1 MYIVGTWRNL
11 RGERYRAMAGDDE
24 LIFTL
29 PRQRLE
35 DLMAGLRHVNSTG
48 SKLSSGYSF
57 QLEYPLPESYEKI
70 VKMID

>member
-1 MYIVGTWRNL
+1 
-11 RGERYRAMAGDDE
+11 MAGDDE